1 MICAPPSGLTRI
13 SKCERRG
20 VPDTE
25 KQALMISVTAST
37 VLHEDS
43 MRPVASGTRLKATVR
58 RHVKLSLPALLAF
71 TLIAVHSPAVVAS
84 GGFVT
89 DDQGFRVEINNDVRR
104 IVSLVPTNSEMVCL
118 LDCSRLVGGTRY
130 DRFPEELALRI
141 RQKRLEIIG
150 GGFDVSLEK
159 IVQIAPDLIL
169 VDGPSQEKVALPLKR
184 MGYPV
189 LSVWPRDLHGLER
202 DFLLLGKLLGQEVK
216 AKKILNEV
224 EQGLVAIEQNAKGKP
239 KKRVYLQ
246 IAADPLITVGKNSFP
261 HWLIAEAG
269 GINIFG
275 DVILDS
281 TQVSLESIIE
291 RDPEVL
297 IFLTGQEEFVKRNLA
312 RPEWQTI
319 RAVQRSHICFVD
331 SADIRRSIR
340 LLAGLEKIQNCLFP
354 NESGTAPAVVR

>member
-1 MICAPPSGLTRI
+1 MVMG
-13 SKCERRG
+13 
-20 VPDTE
+20 
-25 KQALMISVTAST
+25 TASN

-43 MRPVASGTRLKATVR
+43 MRSIASKTRLKAGIR
-58 RHVKLSLPALLAF
+58 RRAKLSLPALFAF
-71 TLIAVHSPAVVAS
+71 TLIAVHSPVVVAS
-84 GGFVT
+84 DRFVT
-89 DDQGFRVEINNDVRR
+89 DDQGFRVEIKNDVRR

-130 DRFPEELALRI
+130 DHFPEELALRI
-141 RQKRLEIIG
+141 QEKRIEVIG
-150 GGFDVSLEK
+150 GGFDASLEK

-169 VDGPSQEKVALPLKR
+169 VNGPSQQRVALPLKK

-189 LSVWPRDLHGLER
+189 WSVWPRDLHRLKR
-202 DFLLLGKLLGQEVK
+202 DFLLLGEILTQAGK

-224 EQGLVAIEQNAKGKP
+224 EQGLAAIEQRAKGKM

-261 HWLIAEAG
+261 HWLISEAG

-275 DVILDS
+275 DITLDS

-297 IFLTGQEEFVKRNLA
+297 IFLIGQEAFVRRKLA
-312 RPEWQTI
+312 RPEWKTI
-319 RAVQRSHICFVD
+319 RAVQRSRICFVD
-331 SADIRRSIR
+331 SADIRRSVR
-340 LLAGLEKIQNCLFP
+340 FLEGLTKIQSCLLRDEP
-354 NESGTAPAVVR
+354 TGPAASAEAR